1 MNKYLE
7 KIAQMQMQASGST
20 QTTTSSTGGGSYGKK
35 VGGFKSLRMG
45 SHTTPD
51 DLMPNPQK
59 MDIRVK

>member
-20 QTTTSSTGGGSYGKK
+20 QSNALSAGSSAGKK

-45 SHTTPD
+45 NHTTPD

-59 MDIRVK
+59 MDIKVK